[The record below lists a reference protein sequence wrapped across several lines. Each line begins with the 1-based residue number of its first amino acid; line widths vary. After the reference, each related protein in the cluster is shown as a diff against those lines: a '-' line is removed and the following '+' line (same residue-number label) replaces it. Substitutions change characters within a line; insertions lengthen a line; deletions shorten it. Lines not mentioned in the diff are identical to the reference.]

1 MRAKERKTRKLRG
14 VGLVF
19 GFCKGLV
26 VVLRGRGCDMIRIHK
41 TKIYA
46 NLDQL
51 RWYIDDNW
59 GFKGF
64 KKVGKKVKILF

>member
-1 MRAKERKTRKLRG
+1 
-14 VGLVF
+14 
-19 GFCKGLV
+19 
-26 VVLRGRGCDMIRIHK
+26 MIRIHK